1 MVDRMTAMLNYF
13 LKQLVGPKNEEL
25 KVIFFFMHTVLLH
38 FLLFQIKDKD
48 KYHFKPHELVV
59 GIMKI
64 YVNLGKEAEFCKAI
78 PRDGR
83 SFSPDLLSRASNKV
97 ISLLVYHS
105 QLG

>member
-1 MVDRMTAMLNYF
+1 MAAMLNYF
-13 LKQLVGPKNEEL
+13 LKQLVGPKNKEL
-25 KVIFFFMHTVLLH
+25 KVIIMRTVLLH
-38 FLLFQIKDKD
+38 FPLFQIKDKD

-83 SFSPDLLSRASNKV
+83 SFSPDLLSRASN
-97 ISLLVYHS
+97 ILR
-105 QLG
+105 

>member
-1 MVDRMTAMLNYF
+1 
-13 LKQLVGPKNEEL
+13 
-25 KVIFFFMHTVLLH
+25 MHTVLLH

-97 ISLLVYHS
+97 ISLIVYHS
-105 QLG
+105 QLGQSDEMWVVLQEVRGKVELYSRQLE